1 MTWTLIVGLIA
12 IVLLMSVNSSGH
24 IPWRDK
30 MRRLRGSAQK
40 SEWMAPDD
48 VVQQVR
54 AHYLD
59 AIHWLND
66 SMLMSWAQQWAGAPK
81 HLNGSYLKRYRN
93 LLLTQR
99 ESAPLT
105 GVLRADHSIEVREF
119 SETGGFCLVI
129 DQQTGRRMATYNR
142 RSHARLHTQDLGDGV
157 VVHAMLYD
165 AADGRWKI
173 GGFLQELPLDWRT
186 RATAHLSKLPG
197 AIGRD
202 Y

>member
-1 MTWTLIVGLIA
+1 
-12 IVLLMSVNSSGH
+12 MSVNSTGH

-30 MRRLRGSAQK
+30 MRRLRGGTAEK
-40 SEWMAPDD
+40 PEWMAPDD

-66 SMLMSWAQQWAGAPK
+66 SMLMSWAQQWAGAPN
-81 HLNGSYLKRYRN
+81 HLSGSYLKRYRN

-99 ESAPLT
+99 DATPMT
-105 GVLRADHSIEVREF
+105 GVLRADHGIEVREF
-119 SETGGFCLVI
+119 SESGGFCLVI
-129 DQQTGRRMATYNR
+129 DQQTGRRMATYHR
-142 RSHARLHTQDLGDGV
+142 KTHERLHTQDLGDGV

-165 AADGRWKI
+165 AEDGRWKI
-173 GGFLQELPLDWRT
+173 GGFLQELPLDWRI
-186 RATAHLSKLPG
+186 RATTQLSRLPG
-197 AIGRD
+197 TIGRD